1 MFRFHLCCS
10 NALKGNPLV
19 HLLLTDRLTCP
30 RCGPAHGLIL
40 LAQEIVDRR
49 VLDGELGCSNCRD
62 HFPVTRGFIDL
73 RWPPGEEL
81 DDVAAPEADA
91 QLAIKVAALLGLTDG
106 SGFILLA
113 GRTTAAADALSDMLK
128 GDEWIALG
136 DHVSNQE
143 ERSGVSRIVATSD
156 RLPLSTGGL
165 RGAALDSAH
174 AEWLPEVARALAADA
189 RVAVF
194 EPPAGLADQAPQ
206 LGLNVVLDSPEAFVA
221 ARGPALVTLRR
232 TTAKGSFA
240 P

>member
-1 MFRFHLCCS
+1 M
-10 NALKGNPLV
+10 

-30 RCGPAHGLIL
+30 RCGPEHGLIL

-49 VLDGELGCSNCRD
+49 VLDGEVGCSNCRE
-62 HFPVTRGFIDL
+62 HFPVIRGYIDL
-73 RWPPGEEL
+73 RWPKGDGL
-81 DDVAAPEADA
+81 ADVAAPQADA

-106 SGFILLA
+106 SGFVLLA
-113 GRTTAAADALSDMLK
+113 GRATAAADALSDMLK

-136 DHVSNQE
+136 NHVSNQE
-143 ERSGVSRIVATSD
+143 ERTGVSRIVANSD

-174 AEWLPEVARALAADA
+174 AGWLPEVARALAPEA

-194 EPPAGLADQAPQ
+194 EPPEELAKQAPQ
-206 LGLNVVLDSPEAFVA
+206 LGLNVVLDSPEALVA
-221 ARGPALVTLRR
+221 ARGPALVPLRR
-232 TTAKGSFA
+232 TSAKGSFG